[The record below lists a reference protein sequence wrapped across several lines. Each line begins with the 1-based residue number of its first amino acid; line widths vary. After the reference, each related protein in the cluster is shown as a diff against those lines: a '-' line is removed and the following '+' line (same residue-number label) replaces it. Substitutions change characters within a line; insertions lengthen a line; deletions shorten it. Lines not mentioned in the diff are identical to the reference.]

1 MIAFIA
7 NGSLSKRIR
16 PDYQQ
21 TDNIMNPQVT
31 VRVLLRPSRRLG
43 QCVRKQQPITMTSHV
58 SQPAAPRTWFAR
70 RRGTQRL
77 FSNTTTSS
85 SSGGGGNP
93 TTTTTRSSSSL
104 SVSNEEVSK
113 FSEMHQDWWDPQFHP
128 LIAMN
133 PVRIN
138 YIVDW
143 MKRHRQQQQSSTDNT
158 YNNYSN
164 DDDNNSNK
172 T

>member
-7 NGSLSKRIR
+7 NGSIISKRIR

-31 VRVLLRPSRRLG
+31 VPVLLRPSRRLG

-85 SSGGGGNP
+85 SSGGGN
-93 TTTTTRSSSSL
+93 
-104 SVSNEEVSK
+104 
-113 FSEMHQDWWDPQFHP
+113 
-128 LIAMN
+128 
-133 PVRIN
+133 
-138 YIVDW
+138 
-143 MKRHRQQQQSSTDNT
+143 
-158 YNNYSN
+158 N
-164 DDDNNSNK
+164 DDDASENTNSHKESRRKEFEKQSEQVRARAKELHKRYSDLMIPIPTSSSACSTIGSQRNR
-172 T
+172 TNLIWQ